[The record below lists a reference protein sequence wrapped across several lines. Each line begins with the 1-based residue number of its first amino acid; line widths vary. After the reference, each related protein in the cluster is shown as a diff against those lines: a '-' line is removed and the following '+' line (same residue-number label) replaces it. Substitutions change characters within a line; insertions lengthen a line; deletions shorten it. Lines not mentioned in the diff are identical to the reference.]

1 MRVFLV
7 SSDLLRPQS
16 PLPHREEKA
25 KHHSNN
31 VKTKQAPYHKSKP
44 KTTATLPEITEMSK
58 INEEQTDVK
67 NK

>member
-1 MRVFLV
+1 M

-25 KHHSNN
+25 KYHSNN
-31 VKTKQAPYHKSKP
+31 VKINQVPYHKSKP
-44 KTTATLPEITEMSK
+44 KTTATLPNITEKGK
-58 INEEQTDVK
+58 INKEQTDVK